1 MWHHGYVVSPQWER
15 ELELDS
21 VSGCDNAYD
30 AVVKGE
36 KNYISVIRECSS
48 WILIRDSLCPPDIL
62 SQRTGRKWNNAKLYG
77 EFAALRFFLMTKN
90 EEAPTLQSQN
100 GQFVF
105 LIIVKIRGCPQC
117 DGVRRVALSADG

>member
-1 MWHHGYVVSPQWER
+1 MWHHGYVVSPQWEGG
-15 ELELDS
+15 LEVESASD
-21 VSGCDNAYD
+21 CDNAWGMRD
-30 AVVKGE
+30 
-36 KNYISVIRECSS
+36 YISVVRECSS

-105 LIIVKIRGCPQC
+105 
-117 DGVRRVALSADG
+117 